1 MSHWVC
7 EDVGLVVN
15 ELREQF
21 SERLNYY
28 EDIIEKDGTC
38 EQFEGIIKGLN
49 IAYDILDEVAD
60 RWTSDELPEDV
71 VNKLKEKYG
80 GLT

>member
-1 MSHWVC
+1 MNHWIC
-7 EDVGLVVN
+7 EDVGLVIN
-15 ELREQF
+15 ELRDKF

-28 EDIIEKDGTC
+28 EDIIEKDGNRG
-38 EQFEGIIKGLN
+38 QYDDIIKGIN

-80 GLT
+80 DLT

>member
-1 MSHWVC
+1 MSHWIC
-7 EDVGLVVN
+7 EDVGLVIN

-80 GLT
+80 DLT